1 MTREQIDMDHPSDSD
16 YEVLAGRLTLPCG
29 QEIKN
34 RFMKSAMSENLGT
47 PDNRATAYLPR
58 LYDTF
63 ASGGTGL
70 VVTGNVMIDRRYL
83 GEARNVAV
91 EDERD
96 MVLLKAWAI
105 SGKKW
110 NTHLWVQLNHPGKQI
125 PSFQCKEPVAPSAV
139 PLSGKI
145 QKAFNPPRE
154 LLPGEIEEIVQRF
167 ALSAGILKQA
177 GFTGIQIHGAHGYL
191 VSQFLSPHHNRRQDA
206 WGGTEEKRMRFVLE
220 VYKAIRNQVGKDFPI
235 GIKLNSADFQRG
247 GFSNEA
253 SLNVISALS
262 EQGIDLIEISGGN
275 YERPAMT
282 GAFVRKST
290 REREAYFLEFA
301 EKVRALTRTPLTV
314 TGGFRTH
321 TGMIEAVKSGAT
333 DMVGLARPLAVD
345 PYLPSKILSGESY
358 ESTVQPLSS
367 GVKLVDTFA
376 MLEVTWYA
384 QQLLR
389 MSKGK
394 PPKPDQSVW
403 GSILQTFLVNG
414 YNAFTTQ
421 RAGR

>member
-1 MTREQIDMDHPSDSD
+1 MEHPSHSD
-16 YEVLAGRLTLPCG
+16 YEILAGRLTLPCG

-47 PDNRATAYLPR
+47 PDNRVTDYLPR
-58 LYDTF
+58 LYETF

-70 VVTGNVMIDRRYL
+70 VVTGNVMIDRKYL

-105 SGKKW
+105 AGKKW
-110 NTHLWVQLNHPGKQI
+110 NTHLWAQLNHPGKQI
-125 PSFQCKEPVAPSAV
+125 PSFLCKEPVAPSSV

-154 LLPGEIEEIVQRF
+154 LLPQEIEEIVHRF
-167 ALSAGILKQA
+167 ARSAGILKQA

-191 VSQFLSPHHNRRQDA
+191 VSQFLSPHHNRRQDD

-220 VYKAIRNQVGKDFPI
+220 VYKAIRNQVGKEFPI

-253 SLNVISALS
+253 SLNVISALA
-262 EQGIDLIEISGGN
+262 EAGIDLIEISGGN

-282 GAFVRKST
+282 GAFVREST

-301 EKVRALTRTPLTV
+301 EKVRARTQTPLTV
-314 TGGFRTH
+314 TGGFRTQ
-321 TGMIEAVKSGAT
+321 TGMIDAVKSGAT

-358 ESTVQPLSS
+358 ESTVHPLSS
-367 GVKLVDTFA
+367 GVKLVDAFA
-376 MLEVTWYA
+376 MLEVTWYTR
-384 QQLLR
+384 QLLR
-389 MSKGK
+389 MSRGK

-414 YNAFTTQ
+414 YNAFKAQ